1 MVISLLCIKISTHYV
16 LCLKLKN
23 TVSQFY
29 LNNFKLK
36 KIETIQNET
45 QREKRLEKKK
55 RIEHPRVTGTR
66 SHIHVIQVPQGG
78 QKQF

>member
-1 MVISLLCIKISTHYV
+1 MKH
-16 LCLKLKN
+16 KE
-23 TVSQFY
+23 
-29 LNNFKLK
+29 K
-36 KIETIQNET
+36 KDW
-45 QREKRLEKKK
+45 KKK